1 MRFVQNLR
9 NSAALVSAV
18 VVANGVY
25 AQKMSDLMVTK
36 DAKPGQWVST
46 PTLIP
51 KGLEAHMKADSVC
64 ASKEQFLE
72 RLNKSI
78 QFFSPGKDGKNICPT
93 SLVSDT
99 PTEAIMKTSC
109 TKKTLGIDAEM
120 TNSIKR
126 TDKDTWVF
134 TLTNSD
140 SKGTTSTM
148 QTTMKYM
155 GECRS

>member
-1 MRFVQNLR
+1 MRFVRNLLK
-9 NSAALVSAV
+9 SVTLVAAV
-18 VVANGVY
+18 VLANATY
-25 AQKMSDLMVTK
+25 AQKMSDLLVTK

-46 PTLIP
+46 PTQIP
-51 KGLEAHMKADSVC
+51 KGLEAHMKADTAC

-78 QFFSPGKDGKNICPT
+78 QFFSPGKDVKNICPT
-93 SLVSDT
+93 TLVSDT
-99 PTEAIMKTSC
+99 PTEAIMKTTC

-126 TDKDTWVF
+126 TNKDTWVF
-134 TLTNSD
+134 TLTSPD
-140 SKGTTSTM
+140 SKGAASTM
-148 QTTMKYM
+148 QTTMKYI